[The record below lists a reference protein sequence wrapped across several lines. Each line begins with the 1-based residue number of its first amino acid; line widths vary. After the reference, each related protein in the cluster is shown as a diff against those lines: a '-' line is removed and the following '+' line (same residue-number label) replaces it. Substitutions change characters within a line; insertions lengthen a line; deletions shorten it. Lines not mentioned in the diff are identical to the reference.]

1 MKLVEMGGKAR
12 WRLEGMLRVFRLKG
26 DFGGRRRWAVGV
38 GGWNGVGKFVL
49 LTVWRACGGAWEY
62 ILSSIACFLAQVA
75 PAT

>member
-49 LTVWRACGGAWEY
+49 LTVWRACGGVE
-62 ILSSIACFLAQVA
+62 SIYYRRLRVSCLK
-75 PAT
+75 